1 MDMDPFMTECHYF
14 LANNYAHLGMF
25 KEAYRHASAY
35 LDKEEDGEFSED
47 AEDLLGFNYI

>member
-1 MDMDPFMTECHYF
+1 MTECHYF

-35 LDKEEDGEFSED
+35 LEKEEDGEFSED